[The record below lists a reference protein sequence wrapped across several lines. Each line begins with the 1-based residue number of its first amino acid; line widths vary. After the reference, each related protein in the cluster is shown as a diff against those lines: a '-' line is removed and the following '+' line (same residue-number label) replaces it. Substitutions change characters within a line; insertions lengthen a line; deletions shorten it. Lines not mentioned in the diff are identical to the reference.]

1 MTAPRDPHD
10 PTDPTPARASG
21 PAAGGDPA
29 ADAAP
34 DARRGHDDRARADRR
49 GELVAAALADDLSP
63 DEADELARLRA
74 ADPTVDEELALLGA
88 VVARTGALD
97 GWQEVE
103 PGDDLRRRV
112 HAVADGP
119 APEERHAADAV
130 ADEHLAPVAPLPR
143 RRRLLLTVV
152 GAAACL
158 AVGAGLGAL
167 ATAPRDAV
175 VEGPPGTLGAVEHLD
190 FRDVPVGVDLDADLV
205 AHTWGTET
213 VLVVDGLPVGDAFSV
228 VVVDDRGQEFSS
240 GAFLG
245 SEVPV
250 DCRLNAA
257 VLREHVASVEI
268 RGADGEVV
276 TAELPAVGA

>member
-1 MTAPRDPHD
+1 MTAPGD
-10 PTDPTPARASG
+10 PTDPTRAHASG
-21 PAAGGDPA
+21 PDHGHGRG
-29 ADAAP
+29 P
-34 DARRGHDDRARADRR
+34 DHDGPDADRR
-49 GELVAAALADDLSP
+49 GELVAAALAGDLSSA
-63 DEADELARLRA
+63 EADEFARLRA
-74 ADPTVDEELALLGA
+74 ADPTVDEELALLGG
-88 VVARTGALD
+88 VVARTAAVAD
-97 GWQEVE
+97 WQDVTPSE
-103 PGDDLRRRV
+103 DLRRRV
-112 HAVADGP
+112 HAVAEPQATPGDAG
-119 APEERHAADAV
+119 AGDAGKAGDAGDAGDAA
-130 ADEHLAPVAPLPR
+130 LAPVTPLRR
-143 RRRLLLTVV
+143 RRRLLLTGV

-167 ATAPRDAV
+167 AVAPRDAV

-190 FRDVPVGVDLDADLV
+190 FTGVPAGVDLDADLV

-257 VLREHVASVEI
+257 VLREHVAAVEV
-268 RGADGEVV
+268 RGADGEVAS
-276 TAELPAVGA
+276 AEVPAVGA